1 MAPNSK
7 MSMNVFDV
15 PLHGKNISL
24 RDFSSKVE
32 SRGDS
37 AGTDAA
43 KVLRPGSTAN
53 GMLCA
58 AAMTLMYGVQRTAPD
73 WDPVAG
79 YVHFFLAAYLPMH
92 VYARLTCGAKQ
103 RAVWPAVALHAS
115 VMLFAYPYDR
125 AEISSALFF
134 ALTVLDVIFTV
145 RFADDALPGRH
156 ILAVCVILNAVLC
169 LTVSVLHAAKIAWFY
184 NASFVALFALFV
196 SF

>member
-1 MAPNSK
+1 

-15 PLHGKNISL
+15 ALHGKNISL
-24 RDFSSKVE
+24 RDFSGKVE

-43 KVLRPGSTAN
+43 HRGANVLRPGPTVH

-58 AAMTLMYGVQRTAPD
+58 FAMTLLYGMQRTPPD
-73 WDPVAG
+73 WDPLAG

-103 RAVWPAVALHAS
+103 LAVWPAVALHAS
-115 VMLFAYPYDR
+115 VMVFAYPYDR
-125 AEISSALFF
+125 AEISSGLFC
-134 ALTVLDVIFTV
+134 ALTLLDAIFTV
-145 RFADDALPGRH
+145 RFPDGALPGRH
-156 ILAVCVILNAVLC
+156 VLTVCVILNAVLC
-169 LTVSVLHAAKIAWFY
+169 LTVYVLHAAKIVWFY
-184 NASFVALFALFV
+184 NLSFLALFALFV